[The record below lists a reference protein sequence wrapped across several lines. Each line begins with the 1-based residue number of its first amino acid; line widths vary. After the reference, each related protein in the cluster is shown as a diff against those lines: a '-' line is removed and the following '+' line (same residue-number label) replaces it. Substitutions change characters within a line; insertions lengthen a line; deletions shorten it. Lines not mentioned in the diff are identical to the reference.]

1 MRRAC
6 HNAIT
11 NAIPKLMEPIYQL
24 NVICSYKA
32 INVIKHLL
40 LNKNPQQ
47 QQQQRRGEIDTVTPI
62 PGTPL
67 FSIKGY
73 LPVIDSIGIL
83 TDIKLNTQGQAIGSL
98 KFNHW
103 EIVPDELSEEFII
116 KTRKKKVY
124 KEMYRSMSETTIVIK
139 TPVLITIIIIK
150 CIYIYVYIIVV

>member
-40 LNKNPQQ
+40 LNKNPQQQ

-98 KFNHW
+98 RFNHW

-116 KTRKKKVY
+116 KTRKRKG
-124 KEMYRSMSETTIVIK
+124 I
-139 TPVLITIIIIK
+139 
-150 CIYIYVYIIVV
+150 